1 MFVIFIYLDVFFF
14 TELDQHFSE
23 IQLSGDFAPYLSSA
37 RAIFL
42 KFSYLVILALVLL
55 LVIHV
60 SGQVIFHYLKTRH
73 EFPVHRVYVTSLPDV
88 AMETTTRPVMATS
101 DIESEQDEDE
111 EEEEDEEDLKAYS
124 NDVPESPEKLK
135 GLLSS
140 FKYSETKV

>member
-1 MFVIFIYLDVFFF
+1 MFS
-14 TELDQHFSE
+14 ELDQHFSE
-23 IQLSGDFAPYLSSA
+23 LQLSGDFAPYLSSA

-42 KFSYLVILALVLL
+42 KFSYMVILLLALL
-55 LVIHV
+55 LIIHV
-60 SGQVIFHYLKTRH
+60 TGQVVFHYLKTRH
-73 EFPVHRVYVTSLPDV
+73 KFPVHRVFVTSLPDV
-88 AMETTTRPVMATS
+88 ALETTNRPVTTTS
-101 DIESEQDEDE
+101 DIESEP